1 MLCDLRHPA
10 TNVLL
15 NFAPQLPTLGSRVQP
30 LSLLSLTQRFSA
42 HPGEREGGVVI
53 GLDLNPPCHMFIF
66 KSDPAILACLGRSK
80 PWWTWGRG
88 SSNGSHP
95 CALQLFSLWKQ
106 RGDQQDQMEPLCH
119 QPASLLAQWRL
130 NRAPTSVVWEEFTW
144 EGRDAPP
151 FNPMWLLNDPF
162 CGGGHQWP
170 VLYSFIP
177 ALMHNKVVLR

>member
-1 MLCDLRHPA
+1 
-10 TNVLL
+10 
-15 NFAPQLPTLGSRVQP
+15 
-30 LSLLSLTQRFSA
+30 
-42 HPGEREGGVVI
+42 
-53 GLDLNPPCHMFIF
+53 MFIF
-66 KSDPAILACLGRSK
+66 KSDMCLLPAILACLGRSK
-80 PWWTWGRG
+80 PWTWGRG

-151 FNPMWLLNDPF
+151 FNPVWLLNDPF
-162 CGGGHQWP
+162 CGGVISGLFFTALFLLWCTTKWYSGKSERRNLSLYVREIFQKSL
-170 VLYSFIP
+170 LYSPPQQSI
-177 ALMHNKVVLR
+177 